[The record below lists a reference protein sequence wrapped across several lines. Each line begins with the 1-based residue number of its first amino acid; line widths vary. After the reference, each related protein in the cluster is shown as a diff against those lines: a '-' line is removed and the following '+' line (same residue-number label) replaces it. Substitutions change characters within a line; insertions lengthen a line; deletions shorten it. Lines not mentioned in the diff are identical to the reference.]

1 MSTTAAASVE
11 GDVLGV
17 GLGLDGLAFKGDP
30 VRNNLAFKDG
40 LDGLAFKGDPVKN
53 NLAFKDGL
61 SLDGDVKI
69 ILKITVFNS
78 YLFFVEPLTYSHAIM
93 CKSFTCK

>member
-1 MSTTAAASVE
+1 ME

-17 GLGLDGLAFKGDP
+17 GLDGLAFKGDR

-40 LDGLAFKGDPVKN
+40 LDG
-53 NLAFKDGL
+53 LAFKDGL